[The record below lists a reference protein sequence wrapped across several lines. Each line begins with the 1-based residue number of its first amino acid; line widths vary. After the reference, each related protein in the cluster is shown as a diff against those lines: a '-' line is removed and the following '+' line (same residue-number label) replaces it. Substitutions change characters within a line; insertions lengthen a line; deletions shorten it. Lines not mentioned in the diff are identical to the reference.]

1 MLNRIPKAV
10 KIVLLLAAV
19 VAIAS
24 FMRNTL
30 NIELN
35 PAALRDMV
43 LDIGPAA
50 AVVCILLV
58 MFRLFVGLPSHVA
71 LLIPGLCFG
80 ATLGTIYATIGLL
93 GSGIMVFL
101 IARYSG
107 RDLIEASTSERYMAL
122 MRNMTG
128 VSGAAALTAL
138 MAYPLTPL
146 LPTQTVIGMTPMRF
160 TLYLVTIFFAAII
173 RSACYSY
180 FGDSLVSGAAQP
192 ILQATAI
199 MVFVIGVPLLIPRS
213 RAWLLQWIK
222 ANKAPEQAES

>member
-1 MLNRIPKAV
+1 MSSRIPKAV
-10 KIVLLLAAV
+10 KIILLLVAV
-19 VAIAS
+19 IAIAS
-24 FMRNTL
+24 FMRSTFD
-30 NIELN
+30 IELN
-35 PAALRDMV
+35 PAKLRDWV
-43 LDIGPAA
+43 LGIGPAA

-80 ATLGTIYATIGLL
+80 ATLGTVYATIGLL

-107 RDLIEASTSERYMAL
+107 RDLIEARTSERYMAL
-122 MRNMTG
+122 MQNMTG
-128 VSGAAALTAL
+128 VSGAVALTAL

-160 TLYLVTIFFAAII
+160 AIYLVTIFFAAVI
-173 RSACYSY
+173 RSACYSF

-192 ILQATAI
+192 ILQASAL
-199 MVFVIGVPLLIPRS
+199 MVLVIGVPLLIPKS
-213 RAWLLQWIK
+213 RAWLMQWIK
-222 ANKAPEQAES
+222 ANKAPEKVAE